1 MKLPCILWICGVI
14 FFMVYTVIMSGGL
27 GSRFWPK
34 SRKSLPKQF
43 LKTVGDKTMIE
54 CTIDR
59 MLNIVSMDKTCI
71 VTNKTYVPII
81 QNMLDIKEENIF
93 KEPANKETASCI
105 GLAAVKLL
113 KRDFDAI
120 MVVLPSDHVIIGQE
134 NFEDTLKA
142 AIDIAGDGD
151 YLVTMGI
158 NPTRPESGY
167 GYIERG
173 EELQKGAYK
182 VKRFVE
188 KPNVDVA
195 KSFLEK
201 GNYFW
206 NSGMF
211 VWRADR
217 LLREIKKYLPDL
229 YKSLIRIYEAL
240 GTDDEER
247 VVNEEYGNIDG
258 ISIDFGVMQRTHRA
272 VVLETSFLW
281 DDIGSFTS
289 MERFLSPD
297 ENNNVISAKEVSLLD
312 VSNTTILGEK
322 RLVAGIG
329 LKDML
334 IVDTNDVL
342 LVCPKDRCQDI
353 KELVKRMS
361 KQDEFE
367 RFM

>member
-1 MKLPCILWICGVI
+1 MDISGVI
-14 FFMVYTVIMSGGL
+14 FMVYAVIMSGGL

-34 SRKSLPKQF
+34 SRKNLPKQF

-54 CTIDR
+54 CTVDR
-59 MLNIVSMDKTCI
+59 ILDVVPRDNVCV
-71 VTNKTYVPII
+71 VTNKNYVGII
-81 QNMLDIKEENIF
+81 KDLLNLKEENIF

-113 KRDFDAI
+113 KKDFEAV
-120 MVVLPSDHVIIGQE
+120 MVVLPSDHVIMGQE
-134 NFEDTLKA
+134 SFQKTLKA
-142 AIDIAGDGD
+142 AIDTARDGD

-158 NPTRPESGY
+158 TPTRPESGY
-167 GYIERG
+167 GYIEKG
-173 EELQKGAYK
+173 EAIGDGTYR
-182 VKRFVE
+182 VKRFTE

-201 GNYFW
+201 GNYLW

-229 YKSLIRIYEAL
+229 YKSLMKIYEAI
-240 GTDDEER
+240 GTPDEER
-247 VVNEEYGNIDG
+247 IINEEYSNIDG

-272 VVLETSFLW
+272 VVLDTDFVW

-289 MERFLSPD
+289 LERFLNKD
-297 ENNNVISAKEVSLLD
+297 ENSNVISSGETSLLD
-312 VSNTTILGEK
+312 VQGTTILGDK
-322 RLVAGIG
+322 RLVAAIG

-334 IVDTNDVL
+334 IVDTEDVV
-342 LVCPKDRCQDI
+342 LVCPKDRCQEI
-353 KELVKRMS
+353 KDMVKKLS
-361 KQDEFE
+361 GIDEFE
-367 RFM
+367 RFI

>member
-1 MKLPCILWICGVI
+1 
-14 FFMVYTVIMSGGL
+14 MVYAVIMSGGL

-54 CTIDR
+54 CTADR
-59 MLNIVSMDKTCI
+59 ILNVVSKDKI
-71 VTNKTYVPII
+71 YVVTNKSYVPII
-81 QNMLDIKEENIF
+81 QNLLNIKSENIF

-113 KRDFDAI
+113 KKDFDAV

-134 NFEDTLKA
+134 EFETTLKA
-142 AIDIAGDGD
+142 AINIASEGD

-158 NPTRPESGY
+158 NPNRPESGY
-167 GYIERG
+167 GYIEKG
-173 EELQKGAYK
+173 DEIEKGAYR

-188 KPNVDVA
+188 KPNIDVA

-201 GNYFW
+201 GNYLW

-211 VWRADR
+211 IWRADR

-229 YKSLIRIYEAL
+229 YKNLMRIYENL
-240 GTDDEER
+240 GTAQEEE
-247 VVNEEYGNIDG
+247 VINEEYIKIDG

-272 VVLETSFLW
+272 VVLDTNFLW

-289 MERFLSPD
+289 LERFLSKD
-297 ENNNVISAKEVSLLD
+297 DDNNIVPMNEVSLLD
-312 VSNTTILGEK
+312 VSNTTILGDK

-334 IVDTNDVL
+334 IIDTEDVV

-353 KELVKRMS
+353 KELVKKMS
-361 KQDEFE
+361 NQNEFE
-367 RFM
+367 RFI

>member
-1 MKLPCILWICGVI
+1 VQPSVRIL
-14 FFMVYTVIMSGGL
+14 S
-27 GSRFWPK
+27 
-34 SRKSLPKQF
+34 
-43 LKTVGDKTMIE
+43 
-54 CTIDR
+54 
-59 MLNIVSMDKTCI
+59 
-71 VTNKTYVPII
+71 
-81 QNMLDIKEENIF
+81 IKDENIF

-113 KRDFDAI
+113 KKDFDAV

-134 NFEDTLKA
+134 EFQNTLKT
-142 AIDIAGDGD
+142 AIDIASDGE

-158 NPTRPESGY
+158 NPSRPESGY
-167 GYIERG
+167 GYIEKG
-173 EELQKGAYK
+173 DEQAKGAYR

-195 KSFLEK
+195 KSFIEK
-201 GNYFW
+201 GNYLW

-211 VWRADR
+211 IWRADR

-229 YKSLIRIYEAL
+229 YKNLMRIYEYL
-240 GTDDEER
+240 GTPQEQE
-247 VVNEEYGNIDG
+247 VINEEYSKIDG

-272 VVLETSFLW
+272 VVLDTNFVW

-289 MERFLSPD
+289 LERFLNKD
-297 ENNNVISAKEVSLLD
+297 ENNNILPAGEISLLD
-312 VSNTTILGEK
+312 VPNTTILGDK
-322 RLVAGIG
+322 RLIAAVGVR
-329 LKDML
+329 DML
-334 IVDTNDVL
+334 IIDTEDVV

-361 KQDEFE
+361 NQDVFE